1 MATFSL
7 FFVRDLCM
15 KVEALNMAVMSRNL
29 SAGDGIKTKS
39 DAEFQVE
46 KNLQI
51 QNWHGE
57 LKVIINWWLNT
68 SRYEKVIFFNI
79 FS

>member
-1 MATFSL
+1 
-7 FFVRDLCM
+7 M

-46 KNLQI
+46 KISKFKIDMESSKLLLI
-51 QNWHGE
+51 DD
-57 LKVIINWWLNT
+57 
-68 SRYEKVIFFNI
+68 
-79 FS
+79 